1 MLCQL
6 ETLQKQNVDKFKS
19 KFESGAQMCSN
30 WWRHFR
36 GGASTNCNTFKCQN
50 KIAKLSQNTHYLLRI
65 TSSTAEILFLIPSTS
80 SMVTKVKREILKPEF

>member
-6 ETLQKQNVDKFKS
+6 ETFQKQNVDEFKS

-50 KIAKLSQNTHYLLRI
+50 KIAKLSKNTHYLFTNNLLNCRNI
-65 TSSTAEILFLIPSTS
+65 VFNSLYLLYGNKS
-80 SMVTKVKREILKPEF
+80 